1 MKNYENPEIEI
12 FPIFECDTITASS
25 GTEMP
30 RIEGEG
36 GIWDQDINH

>member
-1 MKNYENPEIEI
+1 MKKYENPSVEI

-30 RIEGEG
+30 TVESSG
-36 GIWDQDINH
+36 GIWDLNQNA